1 MKRRFYFLML
11 LAFSVFASCKENN
24 NSEKSETSDKE
35 ASTPKTVVTP
45 EEKAAIADDEVVKID
60 ILKLKK
66 IKKRY
71 QNPDPE
77 KYYDMA
83 IYYAYYNNDEL
94 VKLEELVGEEGYLTN
109 SQYYF
114 KEGKVFY
121 CFTESS
127 YMDETYLHRKDYIEN
142 DKIYRILAKEKDPHD
157 EDTDFNNL
165 KEEVWG
171 EKEVKNT
178 SEGFKKGMDGTM
190 DRFKAAE
197 ND

>member
-1 MKRRFYFLML
+1 MRRFYFLTL
-11 LAFSVFASCKENN
+11 LALSIFSSCKENN
-24 NSEKSETSDKE
+24 ISEKSETLEEE

-77 KYYDMA
+77 KYYDLA

-94 VKLEELVGEEGYLTN
+94 VKLEELVGEEGYLAN

-114 KEGKVFY
+114 KEGNVFY

-142 DKIYRILAKEKDPHD
+142 DKIYHILAKEKDPHD

-178 SEGFKKGMDGTM
+178 SEGFKKDMDGTM